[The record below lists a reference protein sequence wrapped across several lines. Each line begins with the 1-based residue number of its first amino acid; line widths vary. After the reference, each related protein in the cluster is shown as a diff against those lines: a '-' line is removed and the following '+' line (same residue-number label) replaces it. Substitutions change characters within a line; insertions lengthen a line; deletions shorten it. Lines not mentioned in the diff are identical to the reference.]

1 MHVFKYVKA
10 LKITEL
16 LSVHIN
22 LQWVNGHVPAVYFR
36 QNNKLSCDI
45 KVLLNVNNST
55 VNISCLIL
63 YIHVYFKIVY
73 IPNHNDIWYKN
84 NLRKNVS
91 SSKLKINYLVHQEG
105 LYISEDY
112 MFKCYKSSLNYIKQG
127 EHLMAHATKTF
138 RIKTYEWKVKTF
150 QASGLF

>member
-1 MHVFKYVKA
+1 M
-10 LKITEL
+10 
-16 LSVHIN
+16 
-22 LQWVNGHVPAVYFR
+22 PAVYFR

-73 IPNHNDIWYKN
+73 IPYHNDIWYKN

-112 MFKCYKSSLNYIKQG
+112 VSSAINP
-127 EHLMAHATKTF
+127 A
-138 RIKTYEWKVKTF
+138 
-150 QASGLF
+150 